1 MYLCKKT
8 LEKLRNIINGDS
20 TDDYKSG
27 PMLVA
32 FLMNLALIIFMV
44 KDFQLEGFLGY
55 LDKLI
60 AEFNQYLAFDTWEV
74 RDNGDITFKKLDK
87 IIIEKQEQKIEISEN
102 NF

>member
-32 FLMNLALIIFMV
+32 FLNELCL
-44 KDFQLEGFLGY
+44 
-55 LDKLI
+55 
-60 AEFNQYLAFDTWEV
+60 
-74 RDNGDITFKKLDK
+74 
-87 IIIEKQEQKIEISEN
+87 N
-102 NF
+102 NFYGKGFPSRCFLRMNN

>member
-27 PMLVA
+27 SMLVA

-44 KDFQLEGFLGY
+44 KVFR
-55 LDKLI
+55 
-60 AEFNQYLAFDTWEV
+60 
-74 RDNGDITFKKLDK
+74 RDVFYGWT
-87 IIIEKQEQKIEISEN
+87 IEQD
-102 NF
+102 

>member
-8 LEKLRNIINGDS
+8 LEKLRNIINRDS

-44 KDFQLEGFLGY
+44 KDFQLEGFLQM
-55 LDKLI
+55 I
-60 AEFNQYLAFDTWEV
+60 N
-74 RDNGDITFKKLDK
+74 
-87 IIIEKQEQKIEISEN
+87 
-102 NF
+102 

>member
-1 MYLCKKT
+1 MGGYVLYLCKKT

-44 KDFQLEGFLGY
+44 KDFQLEGFLQMINWIRLMGY
-55 LDKLI
+55 L
-60 AEFNQYLAFDTWEV
+60 NWMNV
-74 RDNGDITFKKLDK
+74 
-87 IIIEKQEQKIEISEN
+87 
-102 NF
+102 

>member
-44 KDFQLEGFLGY
+44 KVFR
-55 LDKLI
+55 
-60 AEFNQYLAFDTWEV
+60 
-74 RDNGDITFKKLDK
+74 RDVILRM
-87 IIIEKQEQKIEISEN
+87 N
-102 NF
+102 N